1 MKDSLG
7 DRMKSYEAV
16 YNHTLTPNSCVF
28 IRVDG
33 RAFHTFTKNLNKPFD
48 MTFIQCME
56 KAAIKVSKEM
66 QGFKLGY
73 VQSDEATF
81 MLTDFDTPQTQPW
94 FNNELNKIVSLTAS
108 LMSVHFNAYYFP
120 YGPSKASNIPVFDAR
135 AFVVPKDDA
144 ANVFIWRQ
152 KDWLRNSL
160 NMYAQAFFS
169 HKEMQGK
176 KASDLHEMLHNKGL
190 NWADLN
196 PQVKNGSYIT
206 PYGRLYDTFNY
217 QDITDYINW
226 VTNAQ
231 R

>member
-48 MTFIQCME
+48 MHFIDCME
-56 KAAIKVSKEM
+56 NAAVVVSKEM

-81 MLTDFDTPQTQPW
+81 MLTDFDTPQSQPW
-94 FNNELNKIVSLTAS
+94 FGYELNKLVSLTAS

-120 YGPSKASNIPVFDAR
+120 YGSGSVSNIPVFDAR

-144 ANVFIWRQ
+144 ANVFVWRQ

-176 KASDLHEMLHNKGL
+176 KASDLHDMLHGL
-190 NWADLN
+190 GLSWNNLSA
-196 PQVKNGSYIT
+196 QVKNGSYIT
-206 PYGRLYDTFNY
+206 PWGTEYGTYNY
-217 QDITDYINW
+217 EDITNYINEAI
-226 VTNAQ
+226 NAK